1 MAVSSSVMIK
11 INPAVRLTKIEN
23 RCFSQSRKLP
33 TKPGFR
39 FPTPKARD
47 LSKISVVERFC
58 NRLEKTADEIRR
70 LRVSAQTQKPF
81 FLSFLSKTQQFSEL
95 STLREIE
102 REKMAVNGCF
112 KRNLLLMLTVF
123 GVMAIAKGP
132 AEALASSSPSA
143 FVQNV
148 IYSNKIAIFSKSYC
162 PYCKRVKRIFNELQE
177 QPFVVEL
184 DLRDDGA
191 RIQDVLLDLV
201 GRSTVPQVFVNGKH
215 IGGSDDLQNA
225 VKSGHL
231 QSLLKKE

>member
-1 MAVSSSVMIK
+1 MTVNSVVIQIK
-11 INPAVRLTKIEN
+11 PAARLTKIEN
-23 RCFSQSRKLP
+23 RFFSQYLP

-39 FPTPKARD
+39 FPTPKSRD
-47 LSKISVVERFC
+47 LPKIPAVEQFA
-58 NRLEKTADEIRR
+58 TEIHG
-70 LRVSAQTQKPF
+70 QKPL
-81 FLSFLSKTQQFSEL
+81 FLSLLSKTQQFFG
-95 STLREIE
+95 STTVGEIE
-102 REKMAVNGCF
+102 REKMEVNGCF

-123 GVMAIAKGP
+123 GFMAIVKGP

-162 PYCKRVKRIFNELQE
+162 PYIFS
-177 QPFVVEL
+177 
-184 DLRDDGA
+184 DDGG
-191 RIQDVLLDLV
+191 RIQEVLLDLV